1 MFDQHLAKII
11 YRFMKE
17 NGKQGV
23 FDRKMRPEIDQI
35 DLHILR
41 ELQTGETLSQRE
53 LAERIGLS
61 QNACWRRI
69 RLLEKRGIITGRNTR
84 IDRTKLGKNLV
95 VFTMLRARRHSKAW
109 LEELRA
115 HVTSIPDIVDFYR
128 IGGNYDYMIKI
139 VTEDTAS
146 FDRVYQQLID
156 RIEFDNVTSY
166 FAMEAILENRPLAL

>member
-1 MFDQHLAKII
+1 MAT
-11 YRFMKE
+11 E
-17 NGKQGV
+17 T
-23 FDRKMRPEIDQI
+23 DQI

-41 ELQTGETLSQRE
+41 ELQSGETLSQRE

-69 RLLEKRGIITGRNTR
+69 RQLEKRGIITGRNTR